1 MLFLGHLIVSY
12 VFASGIFITHI
23 KFRNL
28 AKLATFLHQLQHLD
42 DMIFRIFL
50 FVMISIARDMH
61 LRCDT
66 INLGNTISLPILD
79 PLNQT
84 LQLGIVVPIA
94 IQVIIIDEEFQ
105 FLRVTIMGGK
115 TLASCSY
122 SSANII
128 NVTQVILPVEI
139 VLCIVS

>member
-1 MLFLGHLIVSY
+1 MFFL
-12 VFASGIFITHI
+12 
-23 KFRNL
+23 
-28 AKLATFLHQLQHLD
+28 TFLSV
-42 DMIFRIFL
+42 R
-50 FVMISIARDMH
+50 ISIARDMH

-66 INLGNTISLPILD
+66 INLGHAISLPILD

-84 LQLGIVVPIA
+84 LQLAIVVPIA
-94 IQVIIIDEEFQ
+94 LQVIIIDEEFQ

-128 NVTQVILPVEI
+128 NVTQIILPVEI